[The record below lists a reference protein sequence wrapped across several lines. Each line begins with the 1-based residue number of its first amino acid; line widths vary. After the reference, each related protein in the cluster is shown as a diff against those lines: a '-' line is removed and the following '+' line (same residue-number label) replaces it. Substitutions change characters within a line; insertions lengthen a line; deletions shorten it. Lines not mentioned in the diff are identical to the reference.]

1 MITQRD
7 VEDTRALLDHALD
20 RAALTDLP
28 WWEAD
33 ETQRAETKAFTEI
46 PHIQFAVTINNGAD
60 VNPGDIS
67 IELPSAV
74 PFAPLFLTE
83 AAIEALAEAGVDR
96 REAVGRLRAALDA
109 TPFAA
114 EDSSPRLDQCH
125 QIVFRTSIGGSD
137 SWMALMRD
145 TLCCLRRPR

>member
-28 WWEAD
+28 WWDAD
-33 ETQRAETKAFTEI
+33 ASQRAETKAFTEI
-46 PHIQFAVTINNGAD
+46 PHIQLAVTIKNGAD

-74 PFAPLFLTE
+74 PFALIFLAE
-83 AAIEALAEAGVDR
+83 AAIAALGEAGIDR
-96 REAVGRLRAALDA
+96 REAIGRLRVALAA
-109 TPFAA
+109 TPIIPG
-114 EDSSPRLDQCH
+114 D
-125 QIVFRTSIGGSD
+125 
-137 SWMALMRD
+137 
-145 TLCCLRRPR
+145 